1 MWSCIFQIQIVDKI
15 KQNEKY
21 YSVMYQIM
29 LRTIFEENLSRIPD
43 CKSISLGFVDQSLNP
58 DSIPRPDIKILG
70 REFQMCSW
78 MSEVHI
84 VDRI

>member
-29 LRTIFEENLSRIPD
+29 LRTIFEENLS
-43 CKSISLGFVDQSLNP
+43 
-58 DSIPRPDIKILG
+58 
-70 REFQMCSW
+70 
-78 MSEVHI
+78 
-84 VDRI
+84 

>member
-58 DSIPRPDIKILG
+58 DSIPQPDIKILG
-70 REFQMCSW
+70 QEFQMCGW